1 MVPTLQAKADTA
13 YPRKPSD
20 FLKNPRKEV
29 QEEVPSIVGGALD
42 LAGGITSAA
51 GADKVGD
58 ALSGA
63 GDATAAGGGA
73 KEKHHRV
80 RTLKGNKDG
89 KKEAAAGATGG
100 ALELAGA
107 ITSAAGADKVGD
119 ALSAAGGAVDGKK
132 GDGKDGDGKGYDGK
146 GH

>member
-1 MVPTLQAKADTA
+1 ML
-13 YPRKPSD
+13 PRKLSD
-20 FLKNPRKEV
+20 SLKNPQKEV
-29 QEEVPSIVGGALD
+29 PEDVPSIVGGALD

-80 RTLKGNKDG
+80 RTLKSGDKGDKGG
-89 KKEAAAGATGG
+89 KKEAAAGVTGG

-119 ALSAAGGAVDGKK
+119 ALSAAGGAVDGK
-132 GDGKDGDGKGYDGK
+132 GCDGK